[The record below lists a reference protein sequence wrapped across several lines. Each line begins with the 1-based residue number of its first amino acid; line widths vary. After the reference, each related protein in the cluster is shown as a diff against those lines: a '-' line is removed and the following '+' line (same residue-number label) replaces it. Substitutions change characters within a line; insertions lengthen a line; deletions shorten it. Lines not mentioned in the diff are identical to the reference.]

1 MEVNVYCFLTI
12 SAYFLVPEN
21 LYTLFIYIYM
31 RDILLINSP
40 NRVILLILSTLQPK
54 VCLPKN
60 SPFGYFLL
68 TLQLEMTKR

>member
-1 MEVNVYCFLTI
+1 
-12 SAYFLVPEN
+12 
-21 LYTLFIYIYM
+21 M

-40 NRVILLILSTLQPK
+40 NRVIFLILSTLQPK

-60 SPFGYFLL
+60 SPLGYFLL

>member
-1 MEVNVYCFLTI
+1 MEVNVYCFLTKF
-12 SAYFLVPEN
+12 AYLPVSES
-21 LYTLFIYIYM
+21 LYTLIYI

-40 NRVILLILSTLQPK
+40 NRVIFLILSTLQPK

>member
-1 MEVNVYCFLTI
+1 
-12 SAYFLVPEN
+12 
-21 LYTLFIYIYM
+21 M

-40 NRVILLILSTLQPK
+40 NRVIFLILSTLQPK
-54 VCLPKN
+54 VCHPKN

>member
-1 MEVNVYCFLTI
+1 MEVNVYCFLTK
-12 SAYFLVPEN
+12 SAYFLVAEN
-21 LYTLFIYIYM
+21 LYTLFIYM

-40 NRVILLILSTLQPK
+40 NRVIFLILSTLQPK
-54 VCLPKN
+54 VCHPKN

>member
-1 MEVNVYCFLTI
+1 MEVNVYCFLTK
-12 SAYFLVPEN
+12 SAYFLVSVN
-21 LYTLFIYIYM
+21 LYTLFIYM

-40 NRVILLILSTLQPK
+40 NRVIFLILSTLQPK
-54 VCLPKN
+54 VCHPKN

>member
-1 MEVNVYCFLTI
+1 
-12 SAYFLVPEN
+12 
-21 LYTLFIYIYM
+21 M

-40 NRVILLILSTLQPK
+40 NRVIFLILSILQPK

>member
-1 MEVNVYCFLTI
+1 
-12 SAYFLVPEN
+12 
-21 LYTLFIYIYM
+21 M
-31 RDILLINSP
+31 RDIVLINFP
-40 NRVILLILSTLQPK
+40 NRVIFLILSTLQPK

>member
-1 MEVNVYCFLTI
+1 MEVNVYCFLTK
-12 SAYFLVPEN
+12 SAYFLVSEN
-21 LYTLFIYIYM
+21 LYTLFIYM

-40 NRVILLILSTLQPK
+40 NRVLFLILSTLRPK